1 MLLLNSPC
9 LFLLRFGFWL
19 LISVFR
25 FSFVFC
31 RQKVRAPSPGDFYF
45 EGSPLLSPLVTS
57 RLLSRHEEVG
67 YGTLGGETPRDWG
80 DVFGPGSEAACGCPP
95 QTSSVEDAAMDPVG
109 AANLGSAP
117 SSSSGL
123 EAGCRLLHST
133 AKQGRLTRT
142 RAHAHAHAHSREHT
156 HTHARARSASD
167 RSHATPAPVARASP
181 KENHANGAFRLVS
194 ANSRVLTAAHRSGR
208 VRCSRAGQGARLPHR
223 RVAPKT
229 SNASGPA
236 RRPRTSA
243 RSVSG
248 GARLRARL

>member
-1 MLLLNSPC
+1 
-9 LFLLRFGFWL
+9 
-19 LISVFR
+19 
-25 FSFVFC
+25 
-31 RQKVRAPSPGDFYF
+31 
-45 EGSPLLSPLVTS
+45 
-57 RLLSRHEEVG
+57 
-67 YGTLGGETPRDWG
+67 
-80 DVFGPGSEAACGCPP
+80 
-95 QTSSVEDAAMDPVG
+95 MDPVG

-142 RAHAHAHAHSREHT
+142 RAHAHAHAHAHSREHT

-167 RSHATPAPVARASP
+167 RSRATPAPVARASP

-194 ANSRVLTAAHRSGR
+194 ANSRVLMTAHRSGR
-208 VRCSRAGQGARLPHR
+208 VRCSRAGQGAQLPHR

-229 SNASGPA
+229 SSASGPA

-243 RSVSG
+243 RSVSCRVVPACVRG
-248 GARLRARL
+248 CERVRAWEPGCEAPARQVPLSACAGSCPANAPWQTRCKRPQGAWPFARLLANPGRPLWIFCGSPDDHPGRTDFKPCKGEVHAK